1 MGVGLSSGTDRPGRH
16 LPRRDAPIGSLTGGL
31 SERLRLRPTRGGTIR
46 GRDRRVDGLTFAAT
60 IERAAAGLSRR
71 GMCLGD
77 VVGVLAPVSPERFLA
92 TYTVMAVGGRAL
104 PLCPSTS
111 TADQAAALGETDAR
125 LILADAGYTDAA
137 QELAERSRVRQIISF
152 GDSRGAT
159 PFEELLLP
167 SPDGS
172 GYNPSRGLFDNGV
185 LGYESTPDG
194 LLTTL
199 YPHND
204 LLARFTDLRG
214 HLGLGPEDVVAVED
228 GADEPTGTALVASA
242 LWTGA
247 CVVAGSDCPPPEGR
261 CVTVRCGRGAPV
273 RVALPEGGSEAF

>member
-46 GRDRRVDGLTFAAT
+46 RRDRRVDALTFAAT
-60 IERAAAGLSRR
+60 VERAAAGLSRR

-77 VVGVLAPVSPERFLA
+77 VVGVLAPVGPERFLA

-104 PLCPSTS
+104 PLCPSTPVG
-111 TADQAAALGETDAR
+111 DQAAALGETDAR
-125 LILADAGYTDAA
+125 LLLADAGLTGVA

-185 LGYESTPDG
+185 LAYEATPDG

-204 LLARFTDLRG
+204 LLARFTDLRER
-214 HLGLGPEDVVAVED
+214 LSLGPEDVVAVED
-228 GADEPTGTALVASA
+228 GADEPTATALVAAA

-247 CVVAGSDCPPPEGR
+247 CVATGSDCPPPDGR
-261 CVTVRCGRGAPV
+261 GVTVRCGRGAPV
-273 RVALPEGGSEAF
+273 RVALPEGAAGGL